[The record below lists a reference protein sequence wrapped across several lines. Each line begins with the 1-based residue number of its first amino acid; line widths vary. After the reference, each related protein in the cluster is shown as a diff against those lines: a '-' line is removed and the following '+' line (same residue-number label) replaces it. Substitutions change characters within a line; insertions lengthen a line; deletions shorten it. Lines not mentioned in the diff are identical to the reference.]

1 MKCIRCGRPLAAIP
15 AATVQTKQ
23 GVSAWGPVCAR
34 KAGLME
40 KPTKPM
46 PLFARLPAKSQE
58 PADENQMLLE
68 LTV

>member
-34 KAGLME
+34 KAGLLA
-40 KPTKPM
+40 KPERPKAA
-46 PLFARLPAKSQE
+46 PLFRRHE
-58 PADENQMLLE
+58 PGAIDHNQIPLE
-68 LTV
+68 FA